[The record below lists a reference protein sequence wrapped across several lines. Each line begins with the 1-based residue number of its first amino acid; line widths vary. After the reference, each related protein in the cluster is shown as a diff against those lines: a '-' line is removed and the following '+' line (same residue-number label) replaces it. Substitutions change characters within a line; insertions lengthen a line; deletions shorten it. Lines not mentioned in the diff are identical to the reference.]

1 MHCQAPRQGLITMK
15 NHENA
20 HDGPEPFWKFD
31 VIGFQDGLSVI
42 QTQDV
47 DASTTRPYDQ
57 HYAQD
62 ETLSL

>member
-1 MHCQAPRQGLITMK
+1 MK

-47 DASTTRPYDQ
+47 DTSTTRPYDQ